1 LSPFAFAI
9 LYIETKRERQRATMA
24 DLAIGISKTVVEKL
38 VNKVRSAVKE
48 EAEKW
53 QILQRDIVF
62 IKDEFEMMQSF
73 LNTTGRERMKNQV
86 ARTWVR

>member
-1 LSPFAFAI
+1 
-9 LYIETKRERQRATMA
+9 MA

-38 VNKVRSAVKE
+38 MNKVRSAVKE

-53 QILQRDIVF
+53 QILQHDIVF

-73 LNTTGRERMKNQV
+73 LNTTGR
-86 ARTWVR
+86 

>member
-1 LSPFAFAI
+1 
-9 LYIETKRERQRATMA
+9 MA